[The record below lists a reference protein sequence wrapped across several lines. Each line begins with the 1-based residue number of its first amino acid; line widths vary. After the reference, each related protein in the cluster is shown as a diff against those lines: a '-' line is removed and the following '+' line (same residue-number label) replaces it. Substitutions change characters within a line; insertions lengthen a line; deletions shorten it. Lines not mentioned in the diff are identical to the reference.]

1 MKEIEP
7 AAKMLWF
14 YKNWDNEQ
22 SAWLESLTPHN
33 FSALL
38 MKIIYYIVF
47 SARFSTFLCLPIR
60 NSKHNIF
67 INMMLFCVVY
77 QSILLIRSECP
88 IFQSWTMYSYTV
100 AVTQCIG
107 TVGTW
112 VHICKLPSLNPSWKW
127 IILFFSFS
135 LHKFRNSSIKYA
147 TTAQAHTH
155 LSSSFIIIIPISC
168 LMMYK
173 IVSWYSTKNN
183 LTTFLLIILPL
194 TLLQ

>member
-1 MKEIEP
+1 MCCIPK
-7 AAKMLWF
+7 L
-14 YKNWDNEQ
+14 Y
-22 SAWLESLTPHN
+22 SLDQN
-33 FSALL
+33 AQF
-38 MKIIYYIVF
+38 
-47 SARFSTFLCLPIR
+47 
-60 NSKHNIF
+60 
-67 INMMLFCVVY
+67 
-77 QSILLIRSECP
+77 
-88 IFQSWTMYSYTV
+88 FQSWTVYSYTV

-112 VHICKLPSLNPSWKW
+112 VHIWKLPSLNPSWKW

-147 TTAQAHTH
+147 TTALAHTH

-183 LTTFLLIILPL
+183 LTTIMLIILPL
-194 TLLQ
+194 THTPTINYNLCAW